1 MDPLEV
7 RVAGDQVEVR
17 FARFRAQTKER
28 IEVG

>member
-7 RVAGDQVEVR
+7 RVEGEHVEVR
-17 FARFRAQTKER
+17 FARFRAQTEER